1 MRKWFH
7 KLLPEK
13 SDWNFQK
20 ADLREEK
27 RKLENPSRGWYRI
40 YTFEV
45 DKIPNFQPML
55 WCDLEGDTLVMVI
68 LNIGAYKEKE
78 LDAQGLEHIRD
89 ILRFFAKKQ
98 YEIILRITYDHEG
111 KALEREP
118 FFFSTVTGHMRQQ
131 IPVWNEFREHIFV
144 YQGLLVGN
152 WGEMHTSRFLHPQ
165 KLKEL
170 WRILKEE
177 SSPKVYYAVRKPSYW
192 RLLHPNNEKD
202 NMGLFDDAI
211 FGSENHL
218 GTFGTLAK
226 EKAAWNE
233 AWCKADEL
241 EFEDDLCN
249 IVPNGGEAICG
260 EYYLSQETPQSTV
273 ETLRKMHITYLNK
286 EYDKRLLGIWKDWKW
301 EGQGVWQNSS
311 LYEYIESHLGYRF
324 LVKDVELVSAG
335 NTRQEAILTIFVEN
349 VGFANFY
356 EDAEVVLEQVG
367 DSGDSCRYVMDTKI
381 QSWQAGETTE
391 VIVRIPMW
399 SSMLYLSVIRKRDG
413 RNVYFANLKD
423 AKNRVL
429 LGRIIREIQRPAI

>member
-13 SDWNFQK
+13 SDWSFQK

-118 FFFSTVTGHMRQQ
+118 FFFSTVTGHMRQL

-177 SSPKVYYAVRKPSYW
+177 SSPKVYCAVRKPSYW

-226 EKAAWNE
+226 ENAAWNE

-260 EYYLSQETPQSTV
+260 EQYLSQETPQSTV

-324 LVKDVELVSAG
+324 LVKDVNMVEL
-335 NTRQEAILTIFVEN
+335 QEERKRLRIDICVEN
-349 VGFANFY
+349 VGFANYY
-356 EDAEVVLEQVG
+356 EVAEVVLEQVNAKQQSKITVI
-367 DSGDSCRYVMDTKI
+367 DTDIRYWSSGMEQCI
-381 QSWQAGETTE
+381 TTE
-391 VIVRIPMW
+391 IQAETSELFLYIRRKADNKV
-399 SSMLYLSVIRKRDG
+399 LYL
-413 RNVYFANLKD
+413 ANASDAD
-423 AKNRVL
+423 AKVL
-429 LGRIIREIQRPAI
+429 IGQVVYNGELR